1 MLKAENTVTIRQ
13 LWVAIGVTVSL
24 LLILLGRYF
33 FLQIVNNNKYKT
45 KADNNRIRTVTI
57 PAPRGLILDR
67 NGRIIVDNY
76 PTYILTAVPGEMKDR
91 PKEMGILANLV
102 KIDSSILTKNYL
114 KYRRGQFVPARLA
127 KDLSFDQISKLEEN
141 KRILPGISYSQ
152 YPERFYPSHSKLS
165 HILGYVKVV
174 DQNSR
179 NKLENAIDYEIGDLL
194 GWAGMEKQFEKELKG
209 KSGVKYLEVDAHGRE
224 VGHVLNLE
232 KINPEP
238 GNNIITSLDL
248 GLQKHIEDI
257 FIEKKGTAIVSN
269 SKTGEIIA
277 AVSAPIYEP
286 DLFSG
291 VISPNEWKRVI
302 ENPNNPLL
310 NRLVQGLY
318 QPGSIVKMISAFALM
333 ENQGFDPN
341 AKLNCAGFYQFGD
354 RLFGCWQET
363 GHGDVDL
370 KEALTQSCDVY
381 FYKTIQHVE
390 VDHLAKWFSA
400 FGFGSITNLDLPIE
414 LSGVVP
420 TKNYFTKRYGKYGWS
435 RGVLLNLGIGQGELL
450 VTPIQ
455 VAKYINILA
464 TKGKSPSLHFNISS
478 EKTLSTYSVEI
489 DEHSWDYITSS
500 MFEVVNGENGTGKKA
515 LINNTDVQ
523 IYGKTGSAENPHGKT
538 HAWFVGFA
546 KRKNETYSVSILL
559 ENSGSGGNVAAPI
572 ASKIFDYIFNVS
584 STILMDH
591 EF

>member
-1 MLKAENTVTIRQ
+1 MLRAENTVTIRQ
-13 LWVAIGVTVSL
+13 LWVAIGVTLTL
-24 LLILLGRYF
+24 LFILVGRYF
-33 FLQIVNNNKYKT
+33 FLQIVNNHKYKT

-67 NGRIIVDNY
+67 NGQIIVDNY
-76 PTYILTAVPGEMKDR
+76 PTYILTAVPGEMEDR
-91 PKEMGILANLV
+91 PRQMGILANLV
-102 KIDSSILTKNYL
+102 NIDSSILTKNYL
-114 KYRRGQFVPARLA
+114 KYRRGQFLSARLA

-152 YPERFYPSHSKLS
+152 YPERFYPSHSKMS

-174 DQNSR
+174 DQNTRS
-179 NKLENAIDYEIGDLL
+179 KLQNVNDYDIGDLL
-194 GWAGMEKQFEKELKG
+194 GWAGMEKQYENNLKG

-224 VGHVLNLE
+224 VGHVENLE

-238 GNNIITSLDL
+238 GRDIITSVDL

-257 FIEKKGTAIVSN
+257 FIGKKGAAVVSN
-269 SKTGEIIA
+269 SNTGEIIA

-291 VISPNEWKRVI
+291 VISPSEWNEVI
-302 ENPNNPLL
+302 NNNNNPLL

-333 ENQGFDPN
+333 ENQGFDPR
-341 AKLNCAGFYQFGD
+341 AKLGCTGFYQFGD
-354 RLFGCWQET
+354 RLFGCWLET

-370 KEALTQSCDVY
+370 KEALIQSCDVY
-381 FYKTIQHVE
+381 FYKTIQHIE

-400 FGFGSITNLDLPIE
+400 FGFGSKTNLDLPIE
-414 LSGVVP
+414 LSGIVP
-420 TKNYFTKRYGKYGWS
+420 TKDYYIKRYGKYGWS
-435 RGVLLNLGIGQGELL
+435 KGVLLNLGIGQGELL

-455 VAKYINILA
+455 VAKYINLLA
-464 TKGKSPSLHFNISS
+464 TQGNTPLLHFNIST
-478 EKTLSTYSVEI
+478 EKELETYSVNI
-489 DEHSWDYITSS
+489 DENNWEYIISS
-500 MFEVVNGENGTGKKA
+500 MFEVVNGENGTGGKA
-515 LINNTDVQ
+515 QINNTNVQ

-546 KRKNETYSVSILL
+546 TRDNETFSVSILL
-559 ENSGSGGNVAAPI
+559 ENSGSGGVVAAPI
-572 ASKIFDYIFNVS
+572 ASKIFKYIFNDS
-584 STILMDH
+584 DTLLANHDN
-591 EF
+591 